1 MSSQY
6 DDMQGNPVDVQDH
19 PAHDKP
25 TATQH
30 FAGDVLPM
38 PGEKSMGSGPT
49 YDSLDYAL
57 GSKSSPNVVPIGKGP
72 LKSWAGSTQKRLGK

>member
-19 PAHDKP
+19 PTYDKP

-30 FAGDVLPM
+30 YAGDVLPLHP
-38 PGEKSMGSGPT
+38 PGTFSRNTQAGDVINGLAQ
-49 YDSLDYAL
+49 DL
-57 GSKSSPNVVPIGKGP
+57 GVKNPKNVIKFPK
-72 LKSWAGSTQKRLGK
+72 K

>member
-1 MSSQY
+1 MSIQY
-6 DDMQGNPVDVQDH
+6 DDMQGDAMEVSSH

-30 FAGDVLPM
+30 YAGDVLPM
-38 PGEKSMGSGPT
+38 PGERSMGGGPT

-57 GSKSSPNVVPIGKGP
+57 GSKSNPKVVPIGNGP
-72 LKSWAGSTQKRLGK
+72 LKSWSDSTSKRLGK